1 MRHIVWS
8 VLLFLAA
15 PALAQAPRITPN
27 GDPSVRNDTI
37 YRLAV
42 NPADHPNEAYL
53 YLLDDGVVRLE
64 ADGRGT
70 NTYRQVVQILTREA
84 AEEWGERSFSY
95 VSGRERLTLNWVRV
109 VRPSGEVISAQ
120 PSHEQESVA
129 PVAQQAPV
137 YSDVRVR
144 RISIGGIAPGTLL
157 DYSYTVETL
166 KPVMPGDFENS
177 WRITTGRLTR
187 RSRYIVDTPAAL
199 DVRIKETNLSFR
211 HRTSEVGGRRI
222 YVWATSEVPKVERE
236 PFAADSNAIDQ
247 LVTVAEPR
255 TWADVARWYSQLARD
270 RYVTTPALDSSLAS
284 LVGPARTLED
294 SLRLVHRWVAQDFR
308 YVSLSLGI
316 GGFQPR
322 LPAAVLQARY
332 GDCKDKATLFI
343 TLAQRMGLKAY
354 PVLLASSGGIE
365 RDVPSAHAFD
375 HMIAAV
381 ERPAG
386 YLFLDLTSELTPL
399 GSLPPAEQGEFGLV
413 VHPDGRGEEVTFPT
427 DSTTA
432 NRDVSTLTGDLS
444 PDGVFSGRY
453 VHVAT
458 GDQQYSLRRTFAAA
472 MGPDERERLTRTVAN
487 LVFPGASGDSLELF
501 DGRDLGAQ
509 PRVAFVVRGA
519 QVTSKSGT
527 SDILTVPLHNY
538 GAVKALAAELEGLG
552 PRKYPIDVAAVAGP
566 HVEEAQLT
574 LTLPP
579 GWRAALPPNVTARSA
594 FGSYTAEYAQ
604 DGQALR
610 IARRLVG
617 RKGIESP
624 DRIGELIAW
633 LKDMG
638 KDDVRYIVLEHQK

>member
-1 MRHIVWS
+1 VRHIVWP
-8 VLLFLAA
+8 VLLVLAG
-15 PALAQAPRITPN
+15 PAFAQAPHITPK
-27 GDPSVRNDTI
+27 GDPSIRNDTI

-42 NPADHPNEAYL
+42 NPADHPNEAYI

-70 NTYRQVVQILTREA
+70 RTYRQVVQILNREA
-84 AEEWGERSFSY
+84 AEQWGERSFSY

-109 VRPSGEVISAQ
+109 VRPSGAVISAQ
-120 PSHEQESVA
+120 PSHEQETVA
-129 PVAQQAPV
+129 PVAQEAPV

-187 RSRYIVDTPAAL
+187 RSRYIIDAPAAL

-211 HRTSEVGGRRI
+211 RRTSEVGGRRV
-222 YVWATSEVPKVERE
+222 YVWATSEVPKLERE
-236 PFAADSNAIDQ
+236 PFAADSNGIDQ
-247 LVTVAEPR
+247 FITVAGPR

-284 LVGPARTLED
+284 LVSPARTLED

-413 VHPDGRGEEVTFPT
+413 VHPDGHGEEVTFPT
-427 DSTTA
+427 DSTPV
-432 NRDVSTLTGDLS
+432 NRDASTLAGDLS

-458 GDQQYSLRRTFAAA
+458 GDQQYSLRRTFATA

-501 DGRDLGAQ
+501 DGRDLSAQ

-527 SDILTVPLHNY
+527 SDILTLPLHNY

-566 HVEEAQLT
+566 HVEEALLT
-574 LTLPP
+574 LNLPP

-594 FGSYTAEYAQ
+594 FGTYTAEYAQ
-604 DGQALR
+604 DGRALR

-617 RKGIESP
+617 RKGVEPP

-638 KDDVRYIVLEHQK
+638 KDDVRYLVLQHQN

>member
-8 VLLFLAA
+8 VLLFLAG

-42 NPADHPNEAYL
+42 NPADHPNEAYV

-166 KPVMPGDFENS
+166 KPVMPGDFENT

-199 DVRIKETNLSFR
+199 DVRIKETNLPFR
-211 HRTSEVGGRRI
+211 RRTSEVGGRRI

-247 LVTVAEPR
+247 LITVAEPR

-316 GGFQPR
+316 GGF
-322 LPAAVLQARY
+322 
-332 GDCKDKATLFI
+332 
-343 TLAQRMGLKAY
+343 
-354 PVLLASSGGIE
+354 
-365 RDVPSAHAFD
+365 
-375 HMIAAV
+375 
-381 ERPAG
+381 
-386 YLFLDLTSELTPL
+386 
-399 GSLPPAEQGEFGLV
+399 
-413 VHPDGRGEEVTFPT
+413 
-427 DSTTA
+427 
-432 NRDVSTLTGDLS
+432 
-444 PDGVFSGRY
+444 
-453 VHVAT
+453 
-458 GDQQYSLRRTFAAA
+458 
-472 MGPDERERLTRTVAN
+472 
-487 LVFPGASGDSLELF
+487 
-501 DGRDLGAQ
+501 
-509 PRVAFVVRGA
+509 
-519 QVTSKSGT
+519 
-527 SDILTVPLHNY
+527 
-538 GAVKALAAELEGLG
+538 
-552 PRKYPIDVAAVAGP
+552 
-566 HVEEAQLT
+566 
-574 LTLPP
+574 
-579 GWRAALPPNVTARSA
+579 
-594 FGSYTAEYAQ
+594 
-604 DGQALR
+604 
-610 IARRLVG
+610 
-617 RKGIESP
+617 
-624 DRIGELIAW
+624 
-633 LKDMG
+633 
-638 KDDVRYIVLEHQK
+638 

>member
-1 MRHIVWS
+1 VRHIVCLVPL
-8 VLLFLAA
+8 VLAG
-15 PALAQAPRITPN
+15 PALAQAPRITPG
-27 GDPSVRNDTI
+27 GDPSVKNDTI

-42 NPADHPNEAYL
+42 NPAEHPDEAYV
-53 YLLDDGVVRLE
+53 YLLDDGVIRLE

-70 NTYRQVVQILTREA
+70 RTYRQVVQILTREA
-84 AEEWGERSFSY
+84 AEQWGEQSFSY

-109 VRPSGEVISAQ
+109 VRPSGEVISAK
-120 PSHEQESVA
+120 PSHEQETVA
-129 PVAQQAPV
+129 PVAQEAPV

-157 DYSYTVETL
+157 DYSYTIETL

-187 RSRYIVDTPAAL
+187 RSRYIVDAPATL
-199 DVRIKETNLSFR
+199 DLRIKETNLPFR
-211 HRTSEVGGRRI
+211 RRMSEVGGRRI
-222 YVWATSEVPKVERE
+222 NVWATSDVPKVERE
-236 PFAADSNAIDQ
+236 PFAADSNGIDQ
-247 LVTVAEPR
+247 LITVAGPR

-284 LVGPARTLED
+284 LVTPARTLED

-322 LPAAVLQARY
+322 LPAAVLQTRY

-343 TLAQRMGLKAY
+343 TLAQRMGLRAY

-381 ERPAG
+381 ERPTG

-399 GSLPPAEQGEFGLV
+399 GSLPSAEQGEFGLV

-427 DSTTA
+427 DSTPV
-432 NRDVSTLTGDLS
+432 NRDVSMLNGDLS
-444 PDGVFSGRY
+444 RDGVFNGRY
-453 VHVAT
+453 LHVAT
-458 GDQQYSLRRTFAAA
+458 GDQQYSLRRTFATAL
-472 MGPDERERLTRTVAN
+472 GPDERERLTRTVAN
-487 LVFPGASGDSLELF
+487 LVFPGASGDSLEMF
-501 DGRDLGAQ
+501 DGRDLNAQ

-538 GAVKALAAELEGLG
+538 GAVKALATELGGLG
-552 PRKYPIDVAAVAGP
+552 PRKFPIEVAAVAGP
-566 HVEEAQLT
+566 HVEEAELK
-574 LTLPP
+574 LTLPE
-579 GWRAALPPNVTARSA
+579 GWRAALPPNLTATSV
-594 FGSYTAEYAQ
+594 FGTYTAEYAQ
-604 DGQALR
+604 DGRVLR

-617 RKGIESP
+617 RKGVEPP

-638 KDDVRYIVLEHQK
+638 RDDVRYVVLEHQK